1 MTTTSTGTR
10 SPRGLTLIEMSLVLF
25 ILVALMSTGL
35 FFSNAIANWQKG
47 RNAAES
53 LRLVYAAQRAYLA
66 DNPTVA
72 VSTIT
77 SAQLIPYL
85 PNGVTS
91 IPTVTSLT
99 GTTLN
104 IKVNV
109 SPPIIDSGNG
119 TAYDPSAS
127 NKDSLWDI
135 GQ

>member
-1 MTTTSTGTR
+1 MTTPSIGFH
-10 SPRGLTLIEMSLVLF
+10 PLRGMTLIEITLVLF
-25 ILVALMSTGL
+25 IIVALTSTGL
-35 FFSNAIANWQKG
+35 FFSKAISDWQKG
-47 RNAAES
+47 RTAAES

-72 VSTIT
+72 VSSIT

-85 PNGVTS
+85 PNNITS

-99 GTTLN
+99 GTTLS
-104 IKVNV
+104 IKVSV

-127 NKDSLWDI
+127 TTDSLWDT

>member
-1 MTTTSTGTR
+1 
-10 SPRGLTLIEMSLVLF
+10 LIEISLVLF
-25 ILVALMSTGL
+25 VLIALMSTGL
-35 FFSNAIANWQKG
+35 FFTSAISNWQKG
-47 RNAAES
+47 RDAAET

-72 VSTIT
+72 VSSIT
-77 SAQLIPYL
+77 SAQLIPYF
-85 PNGVTS
+85 PNNITTM
-91 IPTVTSLT
+91 PTVTSLT

-119 TAYDPSAS
+119 TAYDPSGS
-127 NKDSLWDI
+127 TKDSLWDI